1 MLAKLLCPKDVLTL
15 VRHGGERPIGVA
27 ETEVLARTFKPNTNV
42 GVEVNKV
49 NLVLTALA
57 RHQKACRAIK
67 EPTSK
72 RLGWFAPYLMSF
84 RSQ

>member
-1 MLAKLLCPKDVLTL
+1 MLAKLLGSENVLTL
-15 VRHGGERPIGVA
+15 VRDGGKRPVGIA
-27 ETEVLARTFKPNTNV
+27 ESEILTRAFKPNTNV

-72 RLGWFAPYLMSF
+72 RLGWFALYFM
-84 RSQ
+84 